1 VDPDSGGDTC
11 DENEELNLGMLPQ
24 FSVDFS
30 FEFTYLLRGNPFT
43 KLRVNK
49 ITL

>member
-1 VDPDSGGDTC
+1 MDPDSDGDTCTC

-30 FEFTYLLRGNPFT
+30 FEFTSLLRGNSFT
-43 KLRVNK
+43 K
-49 ITL
+49 